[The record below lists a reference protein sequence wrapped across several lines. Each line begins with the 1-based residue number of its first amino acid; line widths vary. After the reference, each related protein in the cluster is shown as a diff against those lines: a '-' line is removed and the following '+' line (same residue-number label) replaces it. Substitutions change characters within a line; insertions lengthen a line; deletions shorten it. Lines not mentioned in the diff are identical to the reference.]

1 MSYVLNDFPSIALI
15 YKPVVK
21 ICYFVGSSFPTL
33 LSTPLPFVSSNI
45 TSWKEI
51 MIEGERER
59 QRLPLNLIVFL
70 FTSTLST
77 TNKLQPTS
85 LD

>member
-33 LSTPLPFVSSNI
+33 LSPKLYLLSLD
-45 TSWKEI
+45 KRKRR
-51 MIEGERER
+51 IEGREQDR
-59 QRLPLNLIVFL
+59 SKSNFFLILFL
-70 FTSTLST
+70 L
-77 TNKLQPTS
+77 
-85 LD
+85 